1 MHARRLALP
10 WMAAPAF
17 ALALS
22 ACTPQ
27 PGGPSASNRHPTYS
41 VDLAGKAASC
51 TAPEVQLTQ
60 GQAATGTIS
69 TGGGGW
75 CGIPVTLNGDALTAG
90 LLTQAP
96 RAGQVYVHTV
106 GDVTRVDYTPTGA
119 ATADAFAVQFL
130 PGDETMRVT
139 VSGATPA
146 AVRK

>member
-1 MHARRLALP
+1 MQARRLALP
-10 WMAAPAF
+10 WMAAL
-17 ALALS
+17 ALA
-22 ACTPQ
+22 ACTQQ
-27 PGGPSASNRHPTYS
+27 PGALTASSRHPTYS
-41 VDLAGKAASC
+41 TDLAGKAASC
-51 TAPEVQLTQ
+51 TAPDVQLTQ
-60 GQAATGTIS
+60 GQPAMGTIE

-75 CGIPVTLNGDALTAG
+75 CGIAVTRGGDALTAG

-96 RAGQVYVHTV
+96 RAGKVYIHTV

-119 ATADAFAVQFL
+119 VVADAFAVQFI

>member
-1 MHARRLALP
+1 MQARFFVLP
-10 WMAAPAF
+10 WIAA
-17 ALALS
+17 LGLT
-22 ACTPQ
+22 ACTQ
-27 PGGPSASNRHPTYS
+27 QTGGLAASGRHPTYAT
-41 VDLAGKAASC
+41 DLAGKAAVC
-51 TAPEVQLTQ
+51 TAPDVQLTQ
-60 GQAATGTIS
+60 GQAATGTLA

-75 CGIPVTLNGDALTAG
+75 CGIAVTLGGDALTAG
-90 LLTQAP
+90 LLTQPP